1 MVSRL
6 LGRLPWLDIMY
17 QNQAEGEEENTYY
30 RTSLRAHA
38 SPSTTFRGGRW
49 TEKSSLHDHSL
60 LSESYGVF
68 LRALPADS

>member
-38 SPSTTFRGGRW
+38 SPSTTFRGVGGLKNRHY
-49 TEKSSLHDHSL
+49 TTT
-60 LSESYGVF
+60 VC
-68 LRALPADS
+68 